1 MGEKRSEEFVLSED
15 PYYRMSQISMDNYEI
30 EYWDVNETI
39 SELSYLTH
47 GYFRYY
53 GKFPSKIGKLIMQ
66 DLDTRHLISK
76 DRDIVLDNYA
86 GSGTSLVEAK
96 LKGYDSFGIDIN
108 PFAVLACKV
117 KTRNYNMNVLNTYW
131 STLQCEIVAYN
142 QAMSRVAEP
151 ILTFASVDPTV
162 KKAIIEEKELFYA
175 SNKDAEKW
183 FDSET
188 VTGLALIKR
197 LLLIRP
203 ASIEREFFELAFFAI
218 IRRVSTAY
226 DGEVRPHVNRK
237 KRRRDVLDAYIKKVT
252 EMLNQ
257 MDEWNH
263 ATSNNTISDAVLC
276 SNTDANNI
284 QHIIDA
290 LQHRTGKQLGLV
302 ISHPPYLN
310 CFDYISVYKLKFM
323 WARGFDDIFYGYN
336 ISQIKNMEI
345 RSYPANSTKKI
356 EKYFKHNEEVYQI
369 VFDQLRK
376 NGYCCVVIG
385 DCTIKNKLFPV
396 HKTFI
401 TLLEKIGF
409 VTEKVVYR
417 STSYGIGQYAYRFRA
432 DYNENEGR
440 KQDGVIF
447 FRKP

>member
-1 MGEKRSEEFVLSED
+1 
-15 PYYRMSQISMDNYEI
+15 
-30 EYWDVNETI
+30 
-39 SELSYLTH
+39 
-47 GYFRYY
+47 
-53 GKFPSKIGKLIMQ
+53 
-66 DLDTRHLISK
+66 
-76 DRDIVLDNYA
+76 
-86 GSGTSLVEAK
+86 
-96 LKGYDSFGIDIN
+96 
-108 PFAVLACKV
+108 
-117 KTRNYNMNVLNTYW
+117 MNVLNTFW
-131 STLQCEIVAYN
+131 STLQCDIVAYN

-188 VTGLALIKR
+188 VTGLAIIKR

-237 KRRRDVLDAYIKKVT
+237 KRRRDVQDAYIKKVT
-252 EMLNQ
+252 EMLNH
-257 MDEWNH
+257 MEEWNH
-263 ATSNNTISDAVLC
+263 ATSNNVISDAALC

-323 WARGFDDIFYGYN
+323 WSR
-336 ISQIKNMEI
+336 
-345 RSYPANSTKKI
+345 
-356 EKYFKHNEEVYQI
+356 
-369 VFDQLRK
+369 
-376 NGYCCVVIG
+376 
-385 DCTIKNKLFPV
+385 
-396 HKTFI
+396 
-401 TLLEKIGF
+401 
-409 VTEKVVYR
+409 
-417 STSYGIGQYAYRFRA
+417 
-432 DYNENEGR
+432 
-440 KQDGVIF
+440 
-447 FRKP
+447 